1 MLRRQQDELLTDRSV
16 YASVGIVNSANLG
29 AAPRAGHADAV
40 VVGGGTVGAWTAW
53 FLRRSGLQ
61 VVLVEAGTLGQGA
74 SSRAAGMVRAQ
85 GGTPT
90 AVRLGMFS
98 RDFYAGQSAEL
109 GIDSGFVAQ
118 GYHMPC
124 FTDAEVV
131 QAKQRIAMQQECG
144 LDVTWLEPDEFDA
157 ANPNVAPGR
166 TLGASFAVEDGY
178 IDPPRNVL
186 AYTAALFTSRVE
198 VRERTAMTGLVVDGG
213 RVTGVR
219 TTSGV
224 IATER
229 VVITGGPQLQA
240 VGESLGA
247 RIPSGGVR
255 HQVVV
260 TEPHEDVAPQR
271 LPMVFDVVAG
281 MYWRPCE
288 GGVMWGMSNPE
299 EPPGLALEFDWDYY
313 EKVRERAVELMP
325 ALGRLGL
332 RRAWAATIDYTPD
345 HLPILGPLLVGP
357 GAPEQQDRIE
367 GTTVA
372 AAGGHGMMWGPG
384 VARAAADLAL
394 SGTTDLVDAG
404 ELGLDRFDL
413 SGRSRLAADP
423 IALPFPE
430 RT

>member
-1 MLRRQQDELLTDRSV
+1 VLTDRSV
-16 YASVGIVNSANLG
+16 YASVGPVNSVG
-29 AAPRAGHADAV
+29 ATPGTADAV

-53 FLRRSGLQ
+53 FLKQSGLGR

-90 AVRLGMFS
+90 AVRLGLFS
-98 RDFYAGQSAEL
+98 RDFYAGQAAEL

-118 GYHMPC
+118 GYYMPC
-124 FTDAEVV
+124 FTEAEVR
-131 QAKQRIAMQQECG
+131 QARERVAMQREHG
-144 LDVTWLEPDEFDA
+144 LDVSFVSPDEYDA
-157 ANPNVAPGR
+157 GNANVAPGR
-166 TLGASFAVEDGY
+166 TLGASFAPGDGY
-178 IDPPRNVL
+178 IDPHRNVL
-186 AYTAALFTSRVE
+186 AYTAALFTSGVD
-198 VRERTAMTGLVVDGG
+198 VRERTAMTGLVVEAG

-219 TTSGV
+219 TTDGV
-224 IATER
+224 ISTER
-229 VVITGGPQLQA
+229 VVITGGPQLRDL
-240 VGESLGA
+240 GRSLGA

-260 TEPHEDVAPQR
+260 TEPHDDVAPDR

-281 MYWRPCE
+281 IYWRPCE
-288 GGVMWGMSNPE
+288 GGVMWGMSNPD

-313 EKVRERAVELMP
+313 EKMRQRLVELMP
-325 ALGRLGL
+325 VIGRLGV

-345 HLPILGPLLVGP
+345 HLPILGPLLVGDGP
-357 GAPEQQDRIE
+357 PETQDRIE

-394 SGTTDLVDAG
+394 TGRTDLVEA
-404 ELGLDRFDL
+404 EQLGLDRFDL
-413 SGRSRLAADP
+413 NGRSRLASDP

-430 RT
+430 SS

>member
-1 MLRRQQDELLTDRSV
+1 VLTDRSV
-16 YASVGIVNSANLG
+16 YASVGTVNSANPS
-29 AAPRAGHADAV
+29 ASSDESSRAGRADVV

-53 FLRRSGLQ
+53 FLRRAGLD
-61 VVLVEAGTLGQGA
+61 VVLVEADTLGQGA

-90 AVRLGMFS
+90 AVRLGLFS
-98 RDFYAGQSAEL
+98 RDFYAGQPAEL

-124 FTDAEVV
+124 FTEAEVA
-131 QAKQRIAMQQECG
+131 QAHQRIAMQQDCG
-144 LDVTWLEPDEFDA
+144 LDVTWLAPSEFDA
-157 ANPNVAPGR
+157 ANPNVTPGR
-166 TLGASFAVEDGY
+166 TLGASYAAGDGY

-186 AYTAALFTSRVE
+186 AYTAALFTSGVE
-198 VRERTAMTGLVVDGG
+198 VRERTPMTGLVVEGG

-219 TTSGV
+219 TPAGV
-224 IATER
+224 IATDR
-229 VVITGGPQLQA
+229 VVLTGGPQLQA
-240 VGESLGA
+240 IGDSLGA
-247 RIPSGGVR
+247 RIPSAGVR

-260 TEPHEDVAPQR
+260 TEPHDDVAPER
-271 LPMVFDVVAG
+271 LPMVFDLVAG
-281 MYWRPCE
+281 IYWRPCE

-299 EPPGLALEFDWDYY
+299 EPPGLALEFDWGYY
-313 EKVRERAVELMP
+313 EKMRERLVELMP

-332 RRAWAATIDYTPD
+332 RRTWAATIDFTPD

-357 GAPEQQDRIE
+357 GPAEEQDRIE

-394 SGTTDLVDAG
+394 TGTTDLVDAG

-413 SGRSRLAADP
+413 AGRSRLAADP